1 MDRTDAEYA
10 SRAWDGDGGL
20 MDIELFNALGRLKSC
35 LDFAYNAVDRS
46 NFKFVNE
53 EKLAQELNEKCKDV
67 TNRLN
72 QLYKV

>member
-1 MDRTDAEYA
+1 
-10 SRAWDGDGGL
+10 